1 MNKRFARRRTA
12 LSALA
17 GLGSLAL
24 LGAPAHAQNDA
35 WPSKPVRLVVPFPP
49 GGPTDTVAR
58 IVGQQL
64 SDRLGQPVIID
75 NRPGGV
81 AGSIGTAQVIK
92 SAPDGYTLT
101 MLASPTL
108 LAPILYKKVN
118 FDVIK
123 DFTPVGLIYELPIVM
138 VVNPKE
144 LPNVTDLRT
153 LIAHAKAQKTPL
165 NYTSAAIGS
174 SGHLSTELLKQM
186 AKFDMQHIPYKG
198 SVPAVT
204 DLIGGQVPLMFS
216 DMIAVLPHIRAGRLR
231 AIAVGSPQRVS
242 MLPEVPT
249 IAEQGIAGYSAVSWG
264 GLAAPLHTPSA
275 VVERLTREL
284 QQILADAQVKEKLL
298 GAGAIAYHED
308 STTLAHRMRV
318 DYDKW
323 GQVIKTLNLA
333 FD

>member
-1 MNKRFARRRTA
+1 MHDQFERRRTT
-12 LSALA
+12 LA
-17 GLGSLAL
+17 GFASLAL
-24 LGAPAHAQNDA
+24 LGASAHAQSDV
-35 WPSKPVRLVVPFPP
+35 WPSKPIRLVVPFPP

-58 IVGQQL
+58 VVGQQL
-64 SDRLGQPVIID
+64 SDRLGQSVIID
-75 NRPGGV
+75 NRPGV
-81 AGSIGTAQVIK
+81 TGSIGTAQVAK
-92 SAPDGYTLT
+92 SEPDGYTLT
-101 MLASPTL
+101 VLASPTL
-108 LAPILYKKVN
+108 LAPLLYRKVN

-123 DFTPVGLIYELPIVM
+123 DFTPVALIYELPIVI
-138 VVNPKE
+138 VVNPKV

-153 LIAHAKAQKTPL
+153 LIAHAKAQKIPL

-204 DLIGGQVPLMFS
+204 DLIGGQVPMMFS
-216 DMIAVLPHIRAGRLR
+216 DMIAVLPHIKTGRLR

-242 MLPEVPT
+242 MLPDVAT

-264 GLAAPLHTPSA
+264 GLLAPLHTPSA
-275 VVERLTREL
+275 VVERLGQEL
-284 QQILADAQVKEKLL
+284 RHILADATVQEKLL
-298 GAGAIAYHED
+298 GSGAIAHYED
-308 STTLAHRMRV
+308 QTTFEHRMRG

-323 GQVIKTLNLA
+323 GQVVKALNLA

>member
-1 MNKRFARRRTA
+1 MHERFVRRRTT
-12 LSALA
+12 LSTLA

-24 LGAPAHAQNDA
+24 VGAPVRAQNDV
-35 WPSKPVRLVVPFPP
+35 WPSKPIRLIVPFPP

-64 SDRLGQPVIID
+64 SDRLGQSVIIE
-75 NRPGGV
+75 NRPG
-81 AGSIGTAQVIK
+81 ATGSIGTAQVAK
-92 SAPDGYTLT
+92 SEPDGYTLT
-101 MLASPTL
+101 VLASPTL
-108 LAPILYKKVN
+108 LAPILYRKVT
-118 FDVIK
+118 FDIIR

-144 LPNVTDLRT
+144 LPEVTDLRT

-231 AIAVGSPQRVS
+231 PIAVGSPQRVS
-242 MLPEVPT
+242 MLPDVPT

-264 GLAAPLHTPSA
+264 GLIAPLHTPST
-275 VVERLTREL
+275 VVDRLTQEL
-284 QQILADAQVKEKLL
+284 QQILTDEQVKEKLL
-298 GAGAIAYHED
+298 GAGALARHED
-308 STTLAHRMRV
+308 PTTFEQRMRG

-323 GQVIKTLNLA
+323 GQVVKALGIA